1 MAETTRV
8 SQKGQATIPQSLRE
22 KFDIE
27 PGDQVV
33 WKETDDG
40 IVLKKREPS
49 SGRGMLV
56 PDDATPEE
64 REAVAETLAEEI
76 RDRRDGEWT
85 E

>member
-1 MAETTRV
+1 MPETTRV

-33 WKETDDG
+33 WWESDDG

-56 PDDATPEE
+56 PDDTTEEE
-64 REAVAETLAEEI
+64 REAVAATLAEEI
-76 RDRRDGEWT
+76 RDRRDSEWT

>member
-33 WKETDDG
+33 WRESDDG

-56 PDDATPEE
+56 PDDTTAAE
-64 REAVAETLAEEI
+64 RDTVAETLAEEI